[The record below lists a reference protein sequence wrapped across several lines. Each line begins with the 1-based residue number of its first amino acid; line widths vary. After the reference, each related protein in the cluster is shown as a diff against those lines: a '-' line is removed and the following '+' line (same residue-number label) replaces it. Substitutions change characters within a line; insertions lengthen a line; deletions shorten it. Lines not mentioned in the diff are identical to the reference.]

1 LIELLMKTQ
10 GEVLHS
16 LN

>member
-1 LIELLMKTQ
+1 MKTQ
-10 GEVLHS
+10 GEVLNY